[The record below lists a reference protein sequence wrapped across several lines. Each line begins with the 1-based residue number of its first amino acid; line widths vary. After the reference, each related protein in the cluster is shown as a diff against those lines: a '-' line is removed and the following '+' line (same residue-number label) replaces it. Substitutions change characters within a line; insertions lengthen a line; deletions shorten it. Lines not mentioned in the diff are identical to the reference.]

1 MDHLLASEEEKGLL
15 CSDLLIGVTSFFR
28 DEAAFKSLGRVCTGP
43 AASGKKSI
51 RRRSIACSTGEEAYS
66 IAILLCEYM
75 ERLDYNADVK
85 ILPPIQTR
93 MPAVLRLKEASISKA
108 AWPALMNS

>member
-1 MDHLLASEEEKGLL
+1 M

-28 DEAAFKSLGRVCTGP
+28 DEAAFKSLGEHVLAPLLRE
-43 AASGKKSI
+43 KKSI
-51 RRRSIACSTGEEAYS
+51 RIWSIACSTGEEAYS

-75 ERLDYNADVK
+75 ERLNYNADVK
-85 ILPPIQTR
+85 IFASDTR
-93 MPAVLRLKEASISKA
+93 MPLLRLKEASISKA